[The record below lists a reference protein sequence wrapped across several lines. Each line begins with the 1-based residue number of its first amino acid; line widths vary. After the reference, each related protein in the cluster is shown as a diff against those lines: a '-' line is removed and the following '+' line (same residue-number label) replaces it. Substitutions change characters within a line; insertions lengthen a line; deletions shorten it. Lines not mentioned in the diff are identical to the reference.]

1 MPSRLTEDKRRYLIA
16 VYIQEA
22 NFLIRWLSCHWAWF
36 RDKYKNHV
44 RNKVNN
50 MTEGEVLREYYRETR
65 KETDYGEDDF
75 VITRVTECADK

>member
-1 MPSRLTEDKRRYLIA
+1 MPKTLSNERRYLIA

-50 MTEGEVLREYYRETR
+50 MTEGDVLMRYYEETR
-65 KETDYGEDDF
+65 RDEEDDF
-75 VITRVTECADK
+75 VITRVTESADK